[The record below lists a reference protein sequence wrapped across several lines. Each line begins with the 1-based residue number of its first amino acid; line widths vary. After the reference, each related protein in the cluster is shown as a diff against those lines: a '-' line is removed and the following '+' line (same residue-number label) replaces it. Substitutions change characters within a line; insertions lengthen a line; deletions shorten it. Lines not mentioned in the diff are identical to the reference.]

1 MPKEICMSRQA
12 AITLLSCCEE
22 AAPLGCGDSQ
32 RRSASVGCCHGV
44 CGRRCCGGASCG
56 CCSCNPG
63 HRCCGGSKG
72 CCGVH
77 SCGCS
82 SGAGHCEVWRHL
94 PDSHFPMSSLA
105 LPNLSPFRPL
115 PDTRVLMSSLV
126 LLSLFVALSLFPP
139 ALPAPRPPP
148 PFDPLA
154 ATFHRQPRAS
164 RCRFARPSRGAALA
178 PGARVRADR
187 APLLRRPGAQLLAL
201 SGRACPSSERS
212 SSASFPPNARWPCA
226 SGT

>member
-1 MPKEICMSRQA
+1 MPKAICASCHA
-12 AITLLSCCEE
+12 ATTLSS
-22 AAPLGCGDSQ
+22 LGCGDSQ
-32 RRSASVGCCHGV
+32 RRSACAGCCHGV
-44 CGRRCCGGASCG
+44 CGRHCCGGASCG

-126 LLSLFVALSLFPP
+126 LLSLFVTLSLFPP
-139 ALPAPRPPP
+139 ALLALRPPS
-148 PFDPLA
+148 PFWPARRDLPSPTAGQSLSSCSPLS
-154 ATFHRQPRAS
+154 RCCSGAS
-164 RCRFARPSRGAALA
+164 RSGPCCSGAAAAAPWGAASCALWARLSFFRAIPLYFFSAERALA
-178 PGARVRADR
+178 MRIWNMRG
-187 APLLRRPGAQLLAL
+187 
-201 SGRACPSSERS
+201 
-212 SSASFPPNARWPCA
+212 
-226 SGT
+226 